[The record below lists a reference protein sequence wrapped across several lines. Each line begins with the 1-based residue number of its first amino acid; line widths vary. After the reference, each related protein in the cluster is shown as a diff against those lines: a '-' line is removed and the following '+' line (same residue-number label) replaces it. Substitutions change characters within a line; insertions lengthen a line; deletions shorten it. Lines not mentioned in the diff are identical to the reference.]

1 MERVQAR
8 RRPRAVEAEA
18 EEAMEVVLAEQ
29 RRGASG
35 GAAVGEAYVGGD
47 ADGRGVNESLRHW
60 RRFHLCQLQMA
71 RPLRESRR
79 LMLISSLHNENV
91 RTSSR
96 LSAAAISASA
106 HVCCGGPR
114 IVVRPTP
121 VCLRIYLYQA
131 CFVYTLLRRNFL
143 SQSSKSLFRGSS
155 IIGHPL
161 APMA

>member
-1 MERVQAR
+1 M
-8 RRPRAVEAEA
+8 
-18 EEAMEVVLAEQ
+18 EAMEVVLAEP

-35 GAAVGEAYVGGD
+35 GVAVGEADVGGD

-121 VCLRIYLYQA
+121 VFEYIYIRQGMFIYIAQKE
-131 CFVYTLLRRNFL
+131 F
-143 SQSSKSLFRGSS
+143 SLFS
-155 IIGHPL
+155 IFKKSIPGLINNRAPTRSDGVSRLAALLALPPL
-161 APMA
+161 LL